1 MLSLVFYIFA
11 DIFKTKKMKKLLIS
25 VFMMILVICQAQKHD
40 LKSSKILETTTKKY
54 KENRNSYFKFAYGIG
69 VNGRVSKT
77 QVGTF
82 YTTPTQYRLKVMGVE
97 QIFDGKKI
105 YNISTEDSEVTI
117 TKAGNNGNVAF
128 SPTSYLSAYKKD
140 YNSTYVGKKNIS
152 GKLVEQVR
160 LTPIKAN
167 GVKEVDIYID
177 VKTSAIVKI
186 EQQLSDKSYNTIT
199 IQEYKN
205 NQNMSPSFFTFN
217 KANYK
222 NYIITEL

>member
-1 MLSLVFYIFA
+1 
-11 DIFKTKKMKKLLIS
+11 
-25 VFMMILVICQAQKHD
+25 MMILVICQAQKHD

-69 VNGRVSKT
+69 ANGRVSKT

-97 QIFDGKKI
+97 KIFDGKKI

-117 TKAGNNGNVAF
+117 TKVGHNGNVAF
-128 SPTSYLSAYKKD
+128 SPTSYLTTYKKD

-205 NQNMSPSFFTFN
+205 NQNLTPSFFTFN